1 MDCSTHVGH
10 TFSSSLRAEHL
21 FAWGDLRAR
30 GISELGTGPSPFSV
44 FRKEPRLGEE
54 VCGSPAGSSS
64 TAEFCVLGLPSE
76 FVLSDLDV
84 KNHLILT
91 NRISKVTIRR
101 RKKWRTLYNDTMV
114 TFFFSRWV
122 KMPAIICTWPLGWKY
137 CISTLQTVS
146 LGGQKWWLR
155 IIWIHSDY

>member
-44 FRKEPRLGEE
+44 FRKEPRLGEG

-91 NRISKVTIRR
+91 NNLQSDNKKKKKV
-101 RKKWRTLYNDTMV
+101 KD
-114 TFFFSRWV
+114 
-122 KMPAIICTWPLGWKY
+122 
-137 CISTLQTVS
+137 TLQWYNGNIYFFPDGLKCQQLYALDLWDENIVS
-146 LGGQKWWLR
+146 PLFKQY
-155 IIWIHSDY
+155 H